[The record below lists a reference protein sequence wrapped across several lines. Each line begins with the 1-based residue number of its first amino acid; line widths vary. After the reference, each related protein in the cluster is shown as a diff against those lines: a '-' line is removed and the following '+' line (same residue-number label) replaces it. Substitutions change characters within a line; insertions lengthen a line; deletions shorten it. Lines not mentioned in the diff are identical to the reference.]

1 MHEISFPPLPVEL
14 IGAALAGVAS
24 WVGWM
29 FARADRTADRRVEA
43 LEAITEA
50 LTRRVRTLEDGR
62 EKAEAARDLAE
73 EEAHRL
79 RVRMFRLEEYAAAL
93 LRWGVGLVAMM
104 APAERPPVPPS
115 PPSDLDNVGD
125 LGGCGVT
132 ADSFPV
138 DTSAGHMPGDA
149 LAGECHADSRRPPAS
164 ADDGFT
170 RTGSHFQPSAVE
182 AARADNGEGFADD
195 SCGGH

>member
-1 MHEISFPPLPVEL
+1 MHEISFPPLPAEL

-24 WVGWM
+24 WVGWL

-43 LEAITEA
+43 LEAVTKA
-50 LTRRVRTLEDGR
+50 LTRRVQLLEEGR

-79 RVRMFRLEEYAAAL
+79 RIRMFRLEEYAAAL

-104 APAERPPVPPS
+104 APGDRPPKPPS

-125 LGGCGVT
+125 LCGGAVSAG
-132 ADSFPV
+132 SFPV
-138 DTSAGHMPGDA
+138 DTSAGHIPGDA
-149 LAGECHADSRRPPAS
+149 PP
-164 ADDGFT
+164 
-170 RTGSHFQPSAVE
+170 
-182 AARADNGEGFADD
+182 GEGHP
-195 SCGGH
+195 GP

>member
-24 WVGWM
+24 WVGWL

-43 LEAITEA
+43 LEAVTKA
-50 LTRRVRTLEDGR
+50 LTRRVRTLEEGR

-79 RVRMFRLEEYAAAL
+79 RIRAFRLEEYAAAL

-104 APAERPPVPPS
+104 APADRPPKPPS
-115 PPSDLDNVGD
+115 PPSNLDDVGY
-125 LGGCGVT
+125 LGGCGM
-132 ADSFPV
+132 AAGPLPV
-138 DTSAGHMPGDA
+138 DAATDHI
-149 LAGECHADSRRPPAS
+149 
-164 ADDGFT
+164 
-170 RTGSHFQPSAVE
+170 PS
-182 AARADNGEGFADD
+182 DTPTGEGHAG
-195 SCGGH
+195 S